1 MQLSCLPVSYFSEIV
16 AGRMSVAEWAS
27 LGKAVG
33 LDAIDISI
41 LFLPDRTLEQACQIR
56 QAVEQVGMR
65 VTMMTSYPDFTHP
78 DAAQRQAELEAAIHS
93 VQLAAAVGARFLRVT
108 AGQAHPETPLEE
120 GCRWAIEGLNALAE
134 RTAHL
139 GVQLVYE
146 NHAKPGVWQY
156 TDFSQPPQIFL
167 HILNH
172 LDRRIQVNFDTG
184 NATAFSPQPLALL
197 ETVLPRLGSIH
208 ASDTAQIGTLE
219 HVLIGTGKVDYPA
232 MFRLLQK
239 AGWDGWI
246 CIEEA
251 SYQGEAGVRQAVRF
265 IRETWQQI
273 LLEKIYE

>member
-1 MQLSCLPVSYFSEIV
+1 MQLSCLPVSFFNEIV
-16 AGRMSVAEWAS
+16 EGRMSVADWAS
-27 LGKAVG
+27 LGKSVG

-41 LFLPDRTLEQACQIR
+41 LFIPNRTLEQARQIR
-56 QAVEQVGMR
+56 KAVEQAGMYI
-65 VTMMTSYPDFTHP
+65 TMMTSYPDFTHP
-78 DAAQRQAELEAAIHS
+78 DAKQREAELEAAVHS
-93 VQLAAAVGARFLRVT
+93 VQLAAEVGARFLRVT
-108 AGQAHPETPLEE
+108 AGQAHPETLLED
-120 GCRWAIEGLNALAE
+120 GYRWAIEGLNALAD

-156 TDFSQPPQIFL
+156 TDFSQPPEIFL
-167 HILNH
+167 HILNR

-208 ASDTAQIGTLE
+208 ASDTAQIGRLD
-219 HVLIGTGKVDYPA
+219 HVLVGTGKVDYA
-232 MFRLLQK
+232 AIFRCLQN

-251 SYQGEAGVRQAVRF
+251 SYQGEAGVRQAAQF
-265 IRETWQQI
+265 IRDTWQQI
-273 LLEKIYE
+273 LLEITP

>member
-1 MQLSCLPVSYFSEIV
+1 MQLSCLPVSFFEEIIQ
-16 AGRMSVAEWAS
+16 GRMSVADWAK
-27 LGKAVG
+27 LGKRLG

-41 LFLPDRTLEQACQIR
+41 LFIPERTLEQARRIR
-56 QAVEQVGMR
+56 KDVEQAGMSI
-65 VTMMTSYPDFTHP
+65 TMMTSYPDFTHP
-78 DAAQRQAELEAAIHS
+78 QAQQREIELQAAIHS
-93 VQLAAAVGARFLRVT
+93 VQLAAEVGARFLRVT

-120 GCRWAIEGLNALAE
+120 GCRWAIEGLNALVTE
-134 RTAHL
+134 TAHL

-167 HILNH
+167 QILDQ

-208 ASDTAQIGTLE
+208 ASDTARIGALE

-232 MFRLLQK
+232 IFRCLQN
-239 AGWDGWI
+239 AHWDGWI

-251 SYQGEAGVRQAVRF
+251 SYQGEAGIRQAIQF
-265 IRETWQQI
+265 IRSTWQQI
-273 LLEKIYE
+273 LLEKQS

>member
-1 MQLSCLPVSYFSEIV
+1 MQLSCLPVSFFSEIIE
-16 AGRMSVAEWAS
+16 GRMSIADWAV
-27 LGKAVG
+27 LGKEVG

-41 LFLPDRTLEQACQIR
+41 LFIPDRSLKQAR
-56 QAVEQVGMR
+56 QLRQMVEQEGMR

-78 DAAQRQAELEAAIHS
+78 DAKQRQSELEAAIHS
-93 VQLAAAVGARFLRVT
+93 VQLAAEVGARFLRVT
-108 AGQAHPETPLEE
+108 AGQAHPETPLED
-120 GCRWAIEGLNALAE
+120 GCHWAIEGLNALVD

-156 TDFSQPPQIFL
+156 TDFSQPPEIFL
-167 HILNH
+167 HILTH
-172 LDRRIQVNFDTG
+172 LDQRIQVNFDTG
-184 NATAFSPQPLALL
+184 NATSFSPQPLVLL

-232 MFRLLQK
+232 IFRCLQS

-251 SYQGEAGVRQAVRF
+251 SFQGEAGVRKAVQF
-265 IRETWQQI
+265 IRETWKQI
-273 LLEKIYE
+273 LLEKIHE